1 MRFLALV
8 VVMLFE
14 AALRLYQQRTVVLLR
29 LLRPAL
35 LLVRPVPQ
43 QVHLALLQL
52 RALKVK
58 GNLLFNIV
66 F

>member
-1 MRFLALV
+1 
-8 VVMLFE
+8 MLFE
-14 AALRLYQQRTVVLLR
+14 AAMRLYQRLARVLLRTVV

-35 LLVRPVPQ
+35 LLVRPVQ
-43 QVHLALLQL
+43 HQVHLALLQL

-58 GNLLFNIV
+58 GNLLFRTV

>member
-1 MRFLALV
+1 
-8 VVMLFE
+8 MLFE
-14 AALRLYQQRTVVLLR
+14 AALRLYQQRLARKLLRTVVLLR

-52 RALKVK
+52 RELWYP
-58 GNLLFNIV
+58 
-66 F
+66 

>member
-1 MRFLALV
+1 
-8 VVMLFE
+8 MLFE
-14 AALRLYQQRTVVLLR
+14 AAMRLYQQRLARKLLWTVA

>member
-1 MRFLALV
+1 V
-8 VVMLFE
+8 VVTLFE
-14 AALRLYQQRTVVLLR
+14 AAMRLYQQRLARKLLRTVVLLW
-29 LLRPAL
+29 PAL
-35 LLVRPVPQ
+35 LLARPEPQ
-43 QVHLALLQL
+43 QVHLVLLQL

>member
-1 MRFLALV
+1 
-8 VVMLFE
+8 MLFE
-14 AALRLYQQRTVVLLR
+14 AALRLYQQRLAR
-29 LLRPAL
+29 KLLRPAL